1 MAWLRRLPDGL
12 GLYSSP
18 TQRAWAVGEV
28 RQVDDTEAARMLADH
43 PRRFTTAAQPSMTAA
58 APSLTRLS
66 SGEASG
72 AALDVDVDALGF
84 RELQREL
91 KARGAS
97 GAGKRAELRERL
109 RALVG

>member
-12 GLYSSP
+12 GLYSSA
-18 TQRAWAVGEV
+18 TQQAWAVGEV

-43 PRRFTTAAQPSMTAA
+43 PHRFTTAAQPSMTAA

-66 SGEASG
+66 SGAASG
-72 AALDVDVDALGF
+72 AALDVDALGF

-97 GAGKRAELRERL
+97 GAGKSAELRERL